1 MHRLSDTQAE
11 GPANSLRLVRNL
23 SEGDS
28 LSLPLPLSLFLS
40 ECRSLRI
47 ITKRDISETGES
59 KNARDPRVESP

>member
-28 LSLPLPLSLFLS
+28 LPLSPSLSLSLSLFLSLFLPPPRPLPLSL
-40 ECRSLRI
+40 RISLI
-47 ITKRDISETGES
+47 EG
-59 KNARDPRVESP
+59 NN

>member
-28 LSLPLPLSLFLS
+28 LPLSPSLSLSLSLSLFLSLSLPPPRPLPLSL
-40 ECRSLRI
+40 RISLI
-47 ITKRDISETGES
+47 EG
-59 KNARDPRVESP
+59 NN